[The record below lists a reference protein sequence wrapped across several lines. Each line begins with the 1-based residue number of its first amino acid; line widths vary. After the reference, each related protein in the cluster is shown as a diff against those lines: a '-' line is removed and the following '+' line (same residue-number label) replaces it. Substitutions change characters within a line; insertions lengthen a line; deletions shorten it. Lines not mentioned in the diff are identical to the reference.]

1 MKPQSLELFAG
12 FGGVGIALEKMG
24 YTVAAAVER
33 EAKPAEVYQR
43 NHPGTPVCV
52 ASVADVDY
60 TPYYGVD
67 LMHGSPPCQNFSQAR
82 DPNLP
87 PHADADVGLEM
98 IRAAA
103 ECRPRLITLENVPGY
118 RNPPKRRKDG
128 TMPRFIF
135 GEICEGL
142 SRLGYTAI
150 VHPVTKRHHVYA
162 WDKLGGPQ
170 ARRRLMARWVRRDC
184 LDDLPIEG
192 RDLFATH
199 CWGWALEPIARPTTG
214 WYAALAD
221 LLAVMPD
228 GKLAPWQERA
238 LIKGGWL
245 SEDGRLL
252 VGKMKHSTRGV
263 VAAASDD
270 PSFTVTAGMQGTR
283 ALFVGGRL
291 DRKTGAVESVL
302 GDSAAPVITTK
313 MLDTRALLLPKGV
326 APRGVVGD
334 GFLSSRVKEEFE
346 PANTVIAHRG
356 ELTALLFPR
365 ASGRTD
371 DNGGTADQPSPT
383 LKALG
388 HCQHYRQ
395 FDAMLS
401 DASVKCLDTRCLA
414 RLQGFPDWFELP
426 DVAYV
431 AGKGIG
437 NAVPPPMYQAIVG
450 PMLRAI
456 VQPTEVAA

>member
-1 MKPQSLELFAG
+1 MKPQALELFAG
-12 FGGVGIALEKMG
+12 FGGVGIALESMG

-43 NHPGTPVCV
+43 NHPGTPVRV

-82 DPNLP
+82 SKNLP
-87 PHADADVGLEM
+87 AHADADVGLEM

-118 RNPPKRRKDG
+118 LKSDVFRQ
-128 TMPRFIF
+128 
-135 GEICEGL
+135 ICEGFAQ
-142 SRLGYTAI
+142 LGYVAI
-150 VHPVTKRHHVYA
+150 VHPATKDHHVYS
-162 WDKLGGPQ
+162 WDRLGGPQ
-170 ARRRLMARWVRRDC
+170 GRRRLMARWVRRDC

-199 CWGWALEPIARPTTG
+199 CWGWALEPIARPTSG
-214 WYAALAD
+214 WYAAIGD

-252 VGKMKHSTRGV
+252 VGKMQHSTRGV
-263 VAAASDD
+263 VAAAGDD
-270 PSFTVTAGMQGTR
+270 PSFTVTAGMQGT
-283 ALFVGGRL
+283 
-291 DRKTGAVESVL
+291 K
-302 GDSAAPVITTK
+302 
-313 MLDTRALLLPKGV
+313 ALLLPKGV

-365 ASGRTD
+365 VSGRTD
-371 DNGGTADQPSPT
+371 DNGALKNVRTADQPSPT

-450 PMLRAI
+450 PLLG
-456 VQPTEVAA
+456 QSKQLEVAA

>member
-1 MKPQSLELFAG
+1 
-12 FGGVGIALEKMG
+12 
-24 YTVAAAVER
+24 
-33 EAKPAEVYQR
+33 
-43 NHPGTPVCV
+43 
-52 ASVADVDY
+52 
-60 TPYYGVD
+60 
-67 LMHGSPPCQNFSQAR
+67 
-82 DPNLP
+82 
-87 PHADADVGLEM
+87 
-98 IRAAA
+98 
-103 ECRPRLITLENVPGY
+103 
-118 RNPPKRRKDG
+118 
-128 TMPRFIF
+128 
-135 GEICEGL
+135 
-142 SRLGYTAI
+142 
-150 VHPVTKRHHVYA
+150 
-162 WDKLGGPQ
+162 
-170 ARRRLMARWVRRDC
+170 MARWVRRDC

-199 CWGWALEPIARPTTG
+199 CWGWALEPIARPTSG
-214 WYAALAD
+214 WYAAIAD

-263 VAAASDD
+263 VASAGDD
-270 PSFTVTAGMQGTR
+270 PSFTVTAGMHGTK

-302 GDSAAPVITTK
+302 GDSAVPVITTK
-313 MLDTRALLLPKGV
+313 MLDTRALLIHPTDQRTCPIAPPESPSPIITCNDSGNLYKALLLPRGI

-356 ELTALLFPR
+356 ELTALLFHR
-365 ASGRTD
+365 VSGRTD
-371 DNGGTADQPSPT
+371 DNGALKNVRTADQPSPT
-383 LKALG
+383 VKALG
-388 HCQHYRQ
+388 HDQHYRQ

-426 DVAYV
+426 SVAYV

-450 PMLRAI
+450 PLLGRSK
-456 VQPTEVAA
+456 QLEVAA

>member
-43 NHPGTPVCV
+43 NHPGTPIHV

-82 DPNLP
+82 SKNLP
-87 PHADADVGLEM
+87 AHADADVGLEM

-103 ECRPRLITLENVPGY
+103 ECCPRLITLENVPGY
-118 RNPPKRRKDG
+118 LKSDVFRQ
-128 TMPRFIF
+128 
-135 GEICEGL
+135 ICEGFAQ
-142 SRLGYTAI
+142 LGYVAI
-150 VHPVTKRHHVYA
+150 VHPATKDHHVYA

-170 ARRRLMARWVRRDC
+170 GRRRLMARWVHQDH
-184 LDDLPIEG
+184 LDDLPYDG
-192 RDLFATH
+192 CDRTLFGISK

-238 LIKGGWL
+238 LVKSGWL
-245 SEDGRLL
+245 PEDGRLL
-252 VGKMKHSTRGV
+252 VGKMQHSTRGV
-263 VAAASDD
+263 VAAAGDD
-270 PSFTVTAGMQGTR
+270 PSFTVTTRMQGT
-283 ALFVGGRL
+283 
-291 DRKTGAVESVL
+291 K
-302 GDSAAPVITTK
+302 
-313 MLDTRALLLPKGV
+313 ALLLPKGV

-365 ASGRTD
+365 VSGRTD
-371 DNGGTADQPSPT
+371 DNGALKNVRTADQPSPT
-383 LKALG
+383 VKALG
-388 HCQHYRQ
+388 HDQHYRQ

-450 PMLRAI
+450 PLLG
-456 VQPTEVAA
+456 VQSPSRN

>member
-12 FGGVGIALEKMG
+12 FGGVGIALESMG

-43 NHPGTPVCV
+43 NHPGTPIHV

-60 TPYYGVD
+60 TPYRGIED
-67 LMHGSPPCQNFSQAR
+67 LLLHGSPPCQNFSQAR
-82 DPNLP
+82 SKNLP
-87 PHADADVGLEM
+87 AHADADVGLEM

-199 CWGWALEPIARPTTG
+199 CWGWALEPIARPTAG

-313 MLDTRALLLPKGV
+313 MLDTRALLLP
-326 APRGVVGD
+326 
-334 GFLSSRVKEEFE
+334 RV
-346 PANTVIAHRG
+346 
-356 ELTALLFPR
+356 
-365 ASGRTD
+365 SGRTD
-371 DNGGTADQPSPT
+371 DNGALKNVRTADQPSPT
-383 LKALG
+383 LKALD

-426 DVAYV
+426 EVAYV

-450 PMLRAI
+450 PLLG
-456 VQPTEVAA
+456 QSKQLEVAA

>member
-1 MKPQSLELFAG
+1 MKRQSLELFAG
-12 FGGVGIALEKMG
+12 FGGVGIALESMG

-43 NHPGTPVCV
+43 NHPGTPVHV

-60 TPYYGVD
+60 TPYRDIED
-67 LMHGSPPCQNFSQAR
+67 LLLHGSPPCQNFSQAR
-82 DPNLP
+82 SKHLP
-87 PHADADVGLEM
+87 AHADADVGLEM
-98 IRAAA
+98 VRAAA

-118 RNPPKRRKDG
+118 LKSDVFRQ
-128 TMPRFIF
+128 
-135 GEICEGL
+135 ICQGFAQ
-142 SRLGYTAI
+142 LGYVAI
-150 VHPVTKRHHVYA
+150 VHPATKDHHVYS

-170 ARRRLMARWVRRDC
+170 GRRRLMARWVRRDC

-199 CWGWALEPIARPTTG
+199 CWGWALEPIARPTAG
-214 WYAALAD
+214 WYAAITD

-263 VAAASDD
+263 VAAAGDD

-283 ALFVGGRL
+283 ALLVHPTDQR
-291 DRKTGAVESVL
+291 TCPIAPPESP
-302 GDSAAPVITTK
+302 SPTITCNGSGNLHK
-313 MLDTRALLLPKGV
+313 ALLLP
-326 APRGVVGD
+326 
-334 GFLSSRVKEEFE
+334 RV
-346 PANTVIAHRG
+346 
-356 ELTALLFPR
+356 
-365 ASGRTD
+365 SGRTD
-371 DNGGTADQPSPT
+371 DNGALKNVRTADQPSPT

-395 FDAMLS
+395 FDAMLA

-426 DVAYV
+426 EVAYV

-437 NAVPPPMYQAIVG
+437 NAVPPPMYEAIVG
-450 PMLRAI
+450 PLLR
-456 VQPTEVAA
+456 QLKQLEVAA